1 MFAAQFSVCF
11 TICGDFSMNKGE
23 LVEAIAKTAGLSKAQ
38 AENALNATLHAIQ
51 ASLAKGNSVSLVGF
65 GTFAVSKRAARK
77 GKNPRTGEQI
87 KIPARKVARFKPGK
101 ALAEVVNSGKVPK
114 AKK

>member
-1 MFAAQFSVCF
+1 MFALQFSSMF
-11 TICGDFSMNKGE
+11 HHLLGISMNKGE

-38 AENALNATLHAIQ
+38 AESALNATLHAIQ
-51 ASLAKGNSVSLVGF
+51 TSLAKGNSVSLVGF

-77 GKNPRTGEQI
+77 GKNPRTGEVI

-101 ALAEVVNSGKVPK
+101 ALADVVNSGKVPK

>member
-1 MFAAQFSVCF
+1 MFAAHVEVCF
-11 TICGDFSMNKGE
+11 TTLWGLSMNKGE

-38 AENALNATLHAIQ
+38 AESALNATLHAITQ
-51 ASLAKGNSVSLVGF
+51 ALAKGNSVALVGF
-65 GTFAVSKRAARK
+65 GTFTVAKRAARK
-77 GKNPRTGEQI
+77 GKNPRTGEVI

-101 ALAEVVNSGKVPK
+101 ALSDAVNTGKLPK